1 MRYEGGNTHPTMAGN
16 WEAAS
21 GSLGCPRGRAVC
33 LRDRSSECQGPRARL
48 EDHSPSKIIFLQ
60 SSTMI
65 LYKISL
71 VFAFLYLEQIFGEL
85 PTLPAHKASFKNHAR
100 SQRTQSAVSA
110 WALSDAE

>member
-1 MRYEGGNTHPTMAGN
+1 MRYDGGNIHPAVAES

-33 LRDRSSECQGPRARL
+33 LRDRSSECQGPCAGL
-48 EDHSPSKIIFLQ
+48 KDHSPSEIIFLQ

-71 VFAFLYLEQIFGEL
+71 VFAFLYLEQLFGEL
-85 PTLPAHKASFKNHAR
+85 PTLPTHKASFKNHVR
-100 SQRTQSAVSA
+100 SQRTRSAVSA